1 MNLCDA
7 SAGCFRPPS
16 SWIKERGWSNK
27 HVFAQ
32 GISANG
38 IAAYF
43 EEADPTLL
51 GTLLAQFVVVAT
63 AEVHRS
69 VFQGGGKAAAFRA
82 QGGGEGRRRGGGM
95 QWAKQGIIKKSRGE
109 EGEGGGEEGEEGE
122 YEEEEDDEEEE

>member
-82 QGGGEGRRRGGGM
+82 QGGGEGRRRGGGDKRKEVM
-95 QWAKQGIIKKSRGE
+95 KGEIKSKVTEVKTLCPQHSNSHALT
-109 EGEGGGEEGEEGE
+109 
-122 YEEEEDDEEEE
+122 